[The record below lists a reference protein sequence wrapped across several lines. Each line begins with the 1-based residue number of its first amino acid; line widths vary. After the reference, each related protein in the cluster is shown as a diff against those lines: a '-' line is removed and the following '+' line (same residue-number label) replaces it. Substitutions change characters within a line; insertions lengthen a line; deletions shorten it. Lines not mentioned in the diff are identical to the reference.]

1 MEHNLSKKSYLF
13 GSIILIWTVFVFF
26 QYINNHT
33 SYVRIFHIIDTA
45 FIPLFYLAFLA
56 LLAFSLGRTILGI
69 FPKMDMEQN
78 LLFVFSSALGFIM
91 ISLVMILFTFC
102 HLLSMTFVS
111 GFLLLAL
118 LLSVR
123 QMLHTLKHIR
133 IPVPAFASLYEWIF
147 FLLIALFIVMNLLYS
162 LAPPGGL
169 DEQQYHLSVPKS
181 YIRHGGFV
189 RTEYMGQQVKFPQN
203 IEMIYTLAMML
214 QGDILAK
221 LVNFYFGFLCLFLIR
236 AFVKKFFT
244 FGCLLPC
251 AIFYCSWLVYFV
263 STQANVEMGL
273 AFFEGV
279 ALLSL
284 ILWLESLRGREQSGS
299 QNAFYFWFS
308 ALGSGF
314 CLGIKYTFLFSLM
327 GLFLIFLYYG
337 VFVLRDWRKMLVRAI
352 FYFLI
357 VLVVFSPWMI
367 KNTLIYKMPLAPYR
381 VLYHLRFAAGLS
393 GKKEASAPSE
403 AVFQMRNR
411 TALLFKG
418 VYPRSSFADFIL
430 IPYNATIYGEWPMQ
444 VFDTLVAPFYLMFFP
459 FVFFIRK
466 KSPLVI
472 ALLIYI
478 MSVYIQWHIIQPIT
492 RYLTSVL
499 PLMSILIALVIHYMS
514 QGPSRL
520 NFHITHGLKII
531 IVVTLFITL
540 VAQTASFIYLNPVY
554 YLLKIE
560 TKSSYLARANPAHI
574 QPVID
579 FANENLPAESR
590 ILLLWEK
597 RGYYLEREYM
607 EDASGNILARV
618 MYQTK
623 DPVSAAEELRKMGY
637 THILCDT
644 NLPASWFGSGYK
656 KEAENQAI
664 KDLGNRE
671 LEFFNQMAEV
681 RLTLLKRSGGIYL
694 YQID

>member
-1 MEHNLSKKSYLF
+1 MEHNLSKKSWLF

-33 SYVRIFHIIDTA
+33 SYVRIFHLIDTA
-45 FIPLFYLAFLA
+45 FIPLFYLGFLA
-56 LLAFSLGRTILGI
+56 LLAFSLGRKILDF
-69 FPKMDMEQN
+69 FPKLGMEQT
-78 LLFVFSSALGFIM
+78 LLFVFSSALGFVL

-102 HLLSMTFVS
+102 HLLSMPFIF
-111 GFLLLAL
+111 GFLFLAL
-118 LLSVR
+118 LFSSRHMARV
-123 QMLHTLKHIR
+123 LKHIR
-133 IPVPAFASLYEWIF
+133 IPVPAFASLYEWLF
-147 FLLIALFIVMNLLYS
+147 FVLIALFIGMNLLYS
-162 LAPPGGL
+162 LAPPSGL

-181 YIRHGGFV
+181 YIRNGGFV

-203 IEMIYTLAMML
+203 IEMLYTLAMML

-221 LVNFYFGFLCLFLIR
+221 LVNFYFGILCLFLIR

-279 ALLSL
+279 AVLSL
-284 ILWLESLRGREQSGS
+284 LLWLESHLDKEGS
-299 QNAFYFWFS
+299 HAPKSFYFWFS
-308 ALGSGF
+308 AVGSGF
-314 CLGIKYTFLFSLM
+314 CLGIKYTFLFSLV

-337 VFVLRDWRKMLVRAI
+337 VIVLKSFRIMIVRAI
-352 FYFLI
+352 LYFLI
-357 VLVVFSPWMI
+357 ALIVFSPWMI
-367 KNTLIYKMPLAPYR
+367 KNILIYKMPLAPYD

-393 GKKEASAPSE
+393 GKKASSAPSE
-403 AVFQMRNR
+403 AVLQMRNR

-418 VYPRSSFADFIL
+418 VYPRSSFADFLL
-430 IPYNATIYGEWPMQ
+430 IPYNATIHGEWPMQ

-478 MSVYIQWHIIQPIT
+478 MTVYIQWHIIQPIT

-499 PLMSILIALVIHYMS
+499 PLMSILIALVIHHVS

-520 NFHITHGLKII
+520 NLYNAHLMKMI
-531 IVVTLFITL
+531 IVATLFITL
-540 VAQTASFIYLNPVY
+540 VAQTASFISLNPVY
-554 YLLKIE
+554 YLLRIE
-560 TKSSYLARANPAHI
+560 TGSSYLARANPAHI

-579 FANENLPAESR
+579 FANTNLPAESR

-597 RGYYLEREYM
+597 RGYYLERDYM

-618 MYQTK
+618 MYQIK

-644 NLPASWFGSGYK
+644 NLPSTWFGSGYNK
-656 KEAENQAI
+656 ASENQAI

-671 LEFFNQMAEV
+671 LEFLNQMAGE